1 MGDARVMNIL
11 LGNLLVGHLTGFQ
24 DGKNLFAFDE
34 RYINLG
40 PSRPILSL
48 SLNAPGDEDATERKL
63 REVYSSSIKLPT
75 FFSNL
80 LPEGAL
86 REYMVKRLKIH
97 HDHEFDILMALGSS
111 LPGAIRAIP
120 ADRLP
125 QAALAYRPDTMRAAI
140 EDAPLRFSL
149 GGSQLKFSMIERGG
163 RFVLGDGGEEWIVK
177 PPHPIHP
184 NVPANEYAMM
194 RLAAAAGIQIP
205 EVKMVKLD
213 DIDLTGLTGLS
224 IPESEEY
231 AYAVKR
237 YDRTADGRVHAEDF
251 AQVFSVYADQEYRAT
266 NYDTVG
272 RLIFDI
278 FPNRFEQLAE
288 FIRRLV
294 VNVLIG
300 NGDAHLKN
308 WSVIYRDGITPQLS
322 PAYDLV
328 STIHYVQNDSLA
340 LNLAGEKHFAS
351 VDESHFERI
360 ARRIDA
366 SPKFVMDV
374 VRETVAAARTE
385 WPPIVR
391 EGGLPENIRDPL
403 YRHWDRLSDLLRIR
417 P

>member
-1 MGDARVMNIL
+1 MGDARVLNIL

-48 SLNAPGDEDATERKL
+48 SFNAPGDEDATARKL

-97 HDHEFDILMALGSS
+97 HDHEFDILMALGSN

-120 ADRLP
+120 ADTLP

-140 EDAPLRFSL
+140 EDAPLKFSL

-163 RFVLGDGGEEWIVK
+163 RFALGDASEEWIVK

-205 EVKMVKLD
+205 EVRMVKID
-213 DIDLTGLTGLS
+213 DIDLTGLSGLS
-224 IPESEEY
+224 IPKSEEY

-278 FPNRFEQLAE
+278 FPNRFDQLAE

-294 VNVLIG
+294 VNILIG

-308 WSVIYRDGITPQLS
+308 WSVIYRDGLTPQLS

-351 VDESHFERI
+351 LDESHFERI

-374 VRETVAAARTE
+374 VRETVTAARKN
-385 WPPIVR
+385 WPAMIP
-391 EGGLPENIRDPL
+391 GSGLADNFC
-403 YRHWDRLSDLLRIR
+403 DRLKHHWRGLSSLLQINA
-417 P
+417 